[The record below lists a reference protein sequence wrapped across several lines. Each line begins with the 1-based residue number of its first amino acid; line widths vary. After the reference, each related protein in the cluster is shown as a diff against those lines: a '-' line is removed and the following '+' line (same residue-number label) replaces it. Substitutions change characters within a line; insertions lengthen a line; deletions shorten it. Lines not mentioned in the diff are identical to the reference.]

1 MEQQQEYRLEGL
13 TCIDCTKTFEK
24 NVKNISNVEEVEV
37 HFTTSKMKVKGNVSI
52 EQLIEAGK
60 FDDIQVIPLN
70 AEPDNKPINSRNKRI
85 AYASILFAFALAIDL
100 LFSVQP
106 VSILLLYGTVTI
118 ACGYKIFLKGFRR
131 LFLFQFDMNV
141 LMSIAVTGAFF
152 IGEWREGALVA
163 YLFAISEWLE
173 TYSFDKARNAI
184 RSIMELSPKKATIVR
199 NGVKVLLQ
207 VKDIQI
213 GDLMIV
219 KPGEKIAMDG
229 VVVHGSSSVNQA
241 TITGESIPVE
251 KGKGD
256 IVFAGTFNE
265 QGNLEV
271 KVSKLTQDTTI
282 AKIIK
287 LVEEAQ
293 AKQAPSQAFVD
304 RFAKVYT
311 PIVFVLAIF
320 IAFVPPILFQQ
331 DWSQWIY
338 NSLALLVIACPC
350 ALVVSTPVA
359 VVSAIGNAAK
369 KGVVVKGGIFLE
381 KLAHVQNIAFDKTGT
396 LTIGKPNVTEMIWYT
411 NNQQEELSI
420 AASIELKT
428 HHPIREAFVS
438 YKQEHGLKDYVVEE
452 FGAIVS
458 AGIHGVVEE
467 KEYYIAKP
475 AYFAEM
481 LNTHIKADVRTLEKK
496 GNTVVVMATSEDV
509 LGLIAIRDTIRESSK
524 QTIKRLRKQKV
535 EKLTMLTGDNK
546 IVGKVISE
554 ELGLNNYYSE
564 LLPDEKVKQIKQ
576 LQKSGITAM
585 VGDGVNDAPALALVD
600 VGIAMGGA
608 GSDSALETADI
619 VLMSDDLDKL
629 PFIINTSRQ
638 MLKIIKQNIF
648 FAIAIKLLAIF
659 LIVPGWLTLWLA
671 IFADMG
677 ATILVTLN
685 AIRLFK
691 IK

>member
-1 MEQQQEYRLEGL
+1 MEERVQEYRLEGL

-24 NVKNISNVEEVEV
+24 NVKSIANVEYAEV

-52 EQLIEAGK
+52 EELVEAGK
-60 FDDIQVIPLN
+60 FDDIQVIPMN
-70 AEPDNKPINSRNKRI
+70 NHSEKRINYRNKRI
-85 AYASILFAFALAIDL
+85 FYASVLFALAIAIDL
-100 LFSVQP
+100 W
-106 VSILLLYGTVTI
+106 ILVPTVFLILLYGTVTI
-118 ACGYKIFLKGFRR
+118 VGAHKIFLKGFRR
-131 LFLFQFDMNV
+131 LFRFQFDMNV

-163 YLFAISEWLE
+163 FLFSISEWLE
-173 TYSFDKARNAI
+173 SYSFDKARNAI
-184 RSIMELSPKKATIVR
+184 RSIMELSPKKATVVR
-199 NGVKVLLQ
+199 NGVENLLS
-207 VKDIQI
+207 VEDVQI
-213 GDLMIV
+213 GDLMTV

-229 VVVHGSSSVNQA
+229 VVINGTSTINQA

-256 IVFAGTFNE
+256 NVFAGTFNE
-265 QGNLEV
+265 QGYLEV

-287 LVEEAQ
+287 LVEDAQ

-311 PIVFVLAIF
+311 PIVLTLAIF
-320 IAFVPPILFQQ
+320 ISIVPPIFFQYE
-331 DWSQWIY
+331 WSHSVY

-369 KGVVVKGGIFLE
+369 NGVVVKGGIFLE
-381 KLAHVQNIAFDKTGT
+381 KLAHVKNIAFDKTGT
-396 LTIGKPNVTEMIWYT
+396 LTIGKPKISEMIWYT
-411 NNQQEELSI
+411 NNQQKELSM
-420 AASIELKT
+420 AVSIELKT
-428 HHPIREAFVS
+428 HHPIRQAFVT
-438 YKQEHGLKDYVVEE
+438 YKEEHGLEDYLVEE

-458 AGIHGVVEE
+458 TGVHGIVEG
-467 KEYYIAKP
+467 KEYFIVKP
-475 AYFAEM
+475 SYFAEK
-481 LNTHIKADVRTLEKK
+481 LTTNIQEDIRTLEKK
-496 GNTVVVMATSEDV
+496 GNTVVIMATREKL
-509 LGLIAIRDTIRESSK
+509 LGLIAIKDTIRESGK
-524 QTIKRLRKQKV
+524 QTIQELKKQKV
-535 EKLTMLTGDNK
+535 EKLSMLTGDNK
-546 IVGKVISE
+546 IVGKVISQ
-554 ELGLNNYYSE
+554 ELGLSDYYSE
-564 LLPDEKVKQIKQ
+564 LLPDEKVKQIKH
-576 LQKSGITAM
+576 LQMSGITAM
-585 VGDGVNDAPALALVD
+585 VGDGVNDAPALAVAD

-619 VLMSDDLDKL
+619 VLMSDDLEKL
-629 PFIINTSRQ
+629 PFIIKTSRK
-638 MLKIIKQNIF
+638 MLLIIKQNIF

-677 ATILVTLN
+677 ATIIVTLN
-685 AIRLFK
+685 AIRLFR